1 MRRTLQLA
9 GVGMVAGV
17 ATRTLRLAFAQLE
30 EDETDDADHGG

>member
-17 ATRTLRLAFAQLE
+17 ATRTLRLAFAELEEE
-30 EDETDDADHGG
+30 EDEG